1 VKILKHR
8 EASLSPTLLVAF
20 LALTFFFAPAHL
32 LIRQKSD
39 EGVVKL
45 HTRLVNLN
53 VSVTDR
59 RSKSVSQLRRE
70 DFLVSENGVQQTVVH
85 FEPINAPVN
94 LVLLM
99 DLSGS
104 LGGKLDSLKR
114 AAKKFIDSLKDN
126 DRIAVGVFA
135 SRFNLVSGFTS
146 DRKLLKKRIERL
158 ESTEGDTALYD
169 AVWAAFDL
177 LGEIK
182 EARKALVVLTDG
194 VDSSFRPDE
203 QGSKHAFEELLM
215 RAVEEDATVYPIYF
229 DTEAET
235 GGHYSPEAFSTARK
249 QLQALADDTG
259 GTRFNAARAKDL
271 DGVYQQVSAELH
283 SLYSVAYAANDT
295 RKDGRWRRIN
305 VKVNREGMVAK
316 TKRGYYAK

>member
-1 VKILKHR
+1 MSPI
-8 EASLSPTLLVAF
+8 SL
-20 LALTFFFAPAHL
+20 LALLTLIFFSVPSNPL
-32 LIRQKSD
+32 LIAQNQNTD

-45 HTRLVNLN
+45 HARLVNLN
-53 VSVTDR
+53 VSITDR
-59 RSKSVSQLRRE
+59 RGHSVSKLGRE
-70 DFLVSENGVQQTVVH
+70 DFLISENGVRQTIVH

-94 LVLLM
+94 LVLLL

-114 AAKKFIDSLKDN
+114 AAKKFIDSLKEK
-126 DRIAVGVFA
+126 DRIAVGVFT

-146 DRKLLKKRIERL
+146 DRKLLKKRIAQLER
-158 ESTEGDTALYD
+158 TDGDTALYD
-169 AVWAAFDL
+169 AAWTAFDL
-177 LGEIK
+177 LSEIK

-203 QGSKHAFEELLM
+203 QGSKHTFEELIM

-229 DTEAET
+229 DTESES
-235 GGHYSPEAFSTARK
+235 GGHYSSEAFSMARK

-259 GTRFNAARAKDL
+259 GTRFSASRAEDL
-271 DGVYQQVSAELH
+271 DGVYQQVIAELH
-283 SLYSVAYAANDT
+283 SLYSMSYAADDT
-295 RKDGRWRRIN
+295 RKDGRWRKIN
-305 VKVNREGMVAK
+305 VKVNREGVVAK

>member
-1 VKILKHR
+1 M
-8 EASLSPTLLVAF
+8 SPTLLVAF
-20 LALTFFFAPAHL
+20 LALTFFFAPADL
-32 LIRQKSD
+32 LIHQNQNAD

-59 RSKSVSQLRRE
+59 RSRSVSKLNRE
-70 DFLVSENGVQQTVVH
+70 DFLILENGVQQTVVH
-85 FEPINAPVN
+85 FEPVNAPVN
-94 LVLLM
+94 LVLLL

-114 AAKKFIDSLKDN
+114 AAKKFIDSLKET
-126 DRIAVGVFA
+126 DRIAVGAFT

-158 ESTEGDTALYD
+158 ERTDGDTALYD
-169 AVWAAFDL
+169 ATWTAFDL

-203 QGSKHAFEELLM
+203 QGSKHTFEELLM

-235 GGHYSPEAFSTARK
+235 GGHYSSEAFSAARK
-249 QLQALADDTG
+249 QLQSLADDTG
-259 GTRFNAARAKDL
+259 GTRFSASRTEDL

-283 SLYSVAYAANDT
+283 SLYSVAYAADDT
-295 RKDGRWRRIN
+295 RKDGRWRKIN
-305 VKVNREGMVAK
+305 VKVNRDGIVAK

>member
-1 VKILKHR
+1 MSPIL
-8 EASLSPTLLVAF
+8 LLTLLTLIFFSVPSNP
-20 LALTFFFAPAHL
+20 LLTDQN
-32 LIRQKSD
+32 QKTD
-39 EGVVKL
+39 EGVIKL
-45 HTRLVNLN
+45 HARLVNLN
-53 VSVTDR
+53 VSITDR
-59 RSKSVSQLRRE
+59 RGKTVSKLSRE

-85 FEPINAPVN
+85 FEPVNAPVN
-94 LVLLM
+94 LVLLV

-104 LGGKLDSLKR
+104 LGSKLDALKR
-114 AAKKFIDSLKDN
+114 AAKKFVDSLKEN
-126 DRIAVGVFA
+126 DQIAVGVFT

-158 ESTEGDTALYD
+158 ERTDGDTALYD
-169 AVWAAFDL
+169 AAWTAFNL
-177 LGEIK
+177 LSEIQD
-182 EARKALVVLTDG
+182 ARKALVVLTDG

-203 QGSKHAFEELLM
+203 QGSKHTFEELMM

-235 GGHYSPEAFSTARK
+235 EGHYSSEVFSTARK

-259 GTRFNAARAKDL
+259 GTRFSASRTEDL

-295 RKDGRWRRIN
+295 RKDGRWRKIN
-305 VKVNREGMVAK
+305 VKVNRDGVVAK